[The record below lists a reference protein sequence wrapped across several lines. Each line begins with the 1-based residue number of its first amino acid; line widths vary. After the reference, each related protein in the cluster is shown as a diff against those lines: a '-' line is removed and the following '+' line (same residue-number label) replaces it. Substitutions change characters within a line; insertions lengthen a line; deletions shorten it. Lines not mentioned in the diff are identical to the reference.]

1 MKQWKIPLYQIYFD
15 KEDVRLVKRVI
26 ERGTFWSIGPE
37 IKEFEENLSNYLGT
51 RYCITFNSGTSAL
64 HAAMISMNLKSQ
76 DEIIVPSF
84 SFIATANAPL
94 MVNSKPKFV
103 DIEEETFGLDPNLVL
118 SSVTKNTKII
128 MPIHYAGLPC
138 KIDKI
143 RNIANDKKI
152 TLVEDTA
159 ESLGAT
165 INDKKVGT
173 FGKLSIFS
181 FAGNKIITTGEGGAI
196 TTNSKELFE
205 KIKLIYSHGRIDKQ
219 NYFESIENPQY
230 VSLGY
235 NWRMSSIT
243 AALGCSQLEK
253 IEKLINLRRATA
265 KYLSTHLSSI
275 KKIILPQEPKKFRH
289 VYQMYTI
296 RLPNTVLRNKLLKF
310 LASKGIMSKIFFN
323 PIHSTKFFSR
333 HNTSKLNLKITNKIS
348 KQILTLPFYPGME
361 KEKMDMIINSIK
373 EFSEKEGID

>member
-118 SSVTKNTKII
+118 SSITKNTKII

-265 KYLSTHLSSI
+265 KYFSIHLGSI

-323 PIHSTKFFSR
+323 PIHSTKFFSS
-333 HNTSKLNLKITNKIS
+333 HSTSKLNLKITNKIS